1 MAWPGLVWLVLP
13 PLLADRDGRRKKQRE
28 MGLIHQWEASPC
40 WLFAV
45 AEFTDSPSKLDTG
58 IRLITFSI
66 NETDTSTVTQRTAH
80 AHDQGSDAYGWP
92 HIRPQR

>member
-66 NETDTSTVTQRTAH
+66 NETDTSTVT
-80 AHDQGSDAYGWP
+80 
-92 HIRPQR
+92 